1 MHAIRG
7 AIWRRESNPR
17 ESSPKWRELQALV
30 EHEQEVAADALHAD
44 DPDWH
49 SLSPSTLELAEMI
62 RCWAQLPELIR
73 LAILTLVRSCQ
84 TTNKNPTAMQP
95 SLFIAEM

>member
-1 MHAIRG
+1 
-7 AIWRRESNPR
+7 
-17 ESSPKWRELQALV
+17 
-30 EHEQEVAADALHAD
+30 VAADALHAD

-62 RCWAQLPELIR
+62 RCWPQLPEPIR
-73 LAILTLVRSCQ
+73 LAILTLVRSYQ
-84 TTNKNPTAMQP
+84 TATADSFQSMVVSATENPTAMQP